1 MSVKPNT
8 KDGIFRRNSEITV
21 VMSEEAA
28 AKEWQRRLADS
39 LSFLVR
45 VKAKYTKKNTDTTAY
60 MPSFISFHTTTLG
73 VLLPVSL
80 N

>member
-1 MSVKPNT
+1 MSVKPKT

-45 VKAKYTKKNTDTTAY
+45 VKAKYTKKKY
-60 MPSFISFHTTTLG
+60 
-73 VLLPVSL
+73 
-80 N
+80 